1 MLPLFVASILIP
13 FGVLAD
19 DCAIVRNAWK
29 AMGKPAVPATTDCC
43 EMKGVDCS
51 GLTVTK
57 IDWSRQSLKGEI
69 PESLGRLTQLTLL
82 NLGRNE
88 LSGEIP
94 SSLGKLTQLRIL
106 YNI

>member
-1 MLPLFVASILIP
+1 MLPLFVASIIIP

-51 GLTVTK
+51 GSTVTK
-57 IDWSRQSLKGEI
+57 M
-69 PESLGRLTQLTLL
+69 
-82 NLGRNE
+82 
-88 LSGEIP
+88 
-94 SSLGKLTQLRIL
+94 
-106 YNI
+106 